1 MLPSEKRGR
10 FLEAS
15 GSNDGKYPILWQTD
29 STHSPF
35 AVGLLGGMGSPS
47 LLQGRES
54 IIATKGFGNESFW
67 SERKGGRV
75 SNSRGSHPHPLIG
88 VEGREWSWEVLFI
101 RQAAGKFV
109 YLGAGSLLR
118 SAVRRSRGEGREE
131 VSEKERK
138 EADSKSNFIPSPLIF
153 FTLSPHRDVT

>member
-1 MLPSEKRGR
+1 MSHFGRRGR
-10 FLEAS
+10 EGVKFE
-15 GSNDGKYPILWQTD
+15 
-29 STHSPF
+29 
-35 AVGLLGGMGSPS
+35 GLTPTSSHWG
-47 LLQGRES
+47 GRE
-54 IIATKGFGNESFW
+54 
-67 SERKGGRV
+67 
-75 SNSRGSHPHPLIG
+75 
-88 VEGREWSWEVLFI
+88 REWSWEVLFI

-138 EADSKSNFIPSPLIF
+138 EADSKSNFIPSPLVF